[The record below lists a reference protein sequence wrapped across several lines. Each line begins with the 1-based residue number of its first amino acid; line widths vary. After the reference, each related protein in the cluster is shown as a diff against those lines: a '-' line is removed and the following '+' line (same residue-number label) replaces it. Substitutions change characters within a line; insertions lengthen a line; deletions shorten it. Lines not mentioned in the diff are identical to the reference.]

1 MKNFLKKHEFLINSI
16 IGILWITAAYIKRD
30 EWYSPIYLIV
40 GYLLLYP
47 LIRILVI
54 KIYNWIMVK

>member
-16 IGILWITAAYIKRD
+16 IGILWIMTWYIKRD
-30 EWYSPIYLIV
+30 EWYSPIYLII

>member
-16 IGILWITAAYIKRD
+16 IGILWIMTWYIKRD
-30 EWYSPIYLIV
+30 EWYSPIYLII

-47 LIRILVI
+47 IIRIIVI